1 MTPKTILLVEDHED
15 NRNVYRTILHH
26 FGYRVVEAPDGREG
40 IRLARE
46 RLPDLILMDVGIPY
60 IDGCDATRMLKAD
73 PQTRAIPVIALTAYA
88 RPEDRQQAA
97 DAGCDGF
104 LAKPVDPR
112 SVVAEIERF
121 LGAAE
126 PTGGVS

>member
-1 MTPKTILLVEDHED
+1 VTPKTILLVEDHED

-26 FGYRVVEAPDGREG
+26 FGYQVVEAPDGREG

-60 IDGCDATRMLKAD
+60 IDGCDATRVLKAD
-73 PQTRAIPVIALTAYA
+73 PETRAIPVIALTAYA
-88 RPEDRQQAA
+88 SPEDRQQAA

-112 SVVAEIERF
+112 RVIAEVERF
-121 LGAAE
+121 LGAPQTAS
-126 PTGGVS
+126 GAS